1 MFRTNLVQSVAVSV
15 LLLTL
20 EVPSYTDGL
29 TRNVNNK
36 DCSSE
41 YIETYDENVQS
52 AFKVLDAVQAER
64 IFINRN
70 QQVSNSKEL
79 FLYNCRI
86 LRIV

>member
-1 MFRTNLVQSVAVSV
+1 MFRTNLIQSVAVSV

-20 EVPSYTDGL
+20 EVPSYTAGL
-29 TRNVNNK
+29 TRNVNNE
-36 DCSSE
+36 DCSNE
-41 YIETYDENVQS
+41 YIKTYDENVQS

-79 FLYNCRI
+79 FLYTS
-86 LRIV
+86 